1 MPTPEPKDG
10 SATTESGSGIRQP
23 KRRWWLW
30 TAVAILIVA
39 TTGGAA
45 FAYVYQEMHRPRSFD
60 ARIFDVAPG
69 TRLNQLADEFQRA
82 GIIQE
87 SYSFVWWARLNDSA
101 HRIKAGRYRFAERA
115 SLQEVLQQLVNGDV
129 IQYSITFIEGWTFR
143 DFRRALAANERI
155 QHTSASQSDA
165 EIMAELGFP
174 DDHPE
179 GRFFPDTYRFTA
191 GVSDILI
198 LRRAH
203 RRMTEILEQQWQ
215 TRNPDIVLKSTY
227 ETLILASI
235 IEKETGA
242 TNERELIAGVMSNR
256 LRLGMRLQ
264 TDPTVIYGLG
274 EEFDGNLTRR
284 HLRTDH
290 AYNTYTRSGLPPTP
304 IAMPGLAA
312 IRATLNPAKT
322 KALYFVSR
330 GDGSHEF
337 SDSLQ
342 AHQRAV
348 RKFQL
353 GKND

>member
-1 MPTPEPKDG
+1 MPTPEPTDD
-10 SATTESGSGIRQP
+10 SATRESTSEVPQR

-30 TAVAILIVA
+30 IALAILIVA
-39 TTGGAA
+39 ITGGGT
-45 FAYVYQEMHRPRSFD
+45 YVYEEMHRPRAFGVGLYE
-60 ARIFDVAPG
+60 VAPG
-69 TRLNQLADEFQRA
+69 ARINQLADEFQRA

-87 SYSFVWWARLNDSA
+87 TYSFVWWARLNDSA
-101 HRIKAGRYRFAERA
+101 HRIKAGKYQFAERA
-115 SLQEVLQQLVNGDV
+115 SLQQVLQQLVRGDV
-129 IQYSITFIEGWTFR
+129 IQHSITFIEGWTFR
-143 DFRRALAANERI
+143 DMRRELAANDQIE
-155 QHTSASQSDA
+155 QTSASQSDA
-165 EIMAELGFP
+165 DVMAQLGFP

-179 GRFFPDTYRFTA
+179 GRFFPDTYRFTG

-198 LRRAH
+198 LRRAQS
-203 RRMTEILEQQWQ
+203 RMADILDQQWQ
-215 TRNPDIVLKSTY
+215 MRDPGVVLKNAY

-242 TNERELIAGVMSNR
+242 ANERELIAGVMSNR
-256 LRLGMRLQ
+256 LRLGIRLQ

-312 IRATLNPAKT
+312 IHAALHPAET

-337 SDSLQ
+337 SENLQ

-353 GKND
+353 GKKD

>member
-1 MPTPEPKDG
+1 
-10 SATTESGSGIRQP
+10 
-23 KRRWWLW
+23 
-30 TAVAILIVA
+30 
-39 TTGGAA
+39 
-45 FAYVYQEMHRPRSFD
+45 VYQEMHRPRAFG
-60 ARIFDVAPG
+60 ARVYEVAPG
-69 TRLNQLADEFQRA
+69 TRINQLAVEFQRA

-87 SYSFVWWARLNDSA
+87 SYTFEWWARLSDSA
-101 HRIKAGRYRFAERA
+101 HRIKAGKYRFAERA
-115 SLQEVLQQLVNGDV
+115 SLQQVLRQLVSGDV
-129 IQYSITFIEGWTFR
+129 IQHSITFIEGWTFR
-143 DFRRALAANERI
+143 DMRRELAANDQI
-155 QHTSASQSDA
+155 QQTLASQSDA
-165 EIMAELGFP
+165 EVMAQLGFP

-179 GRFFPDTYRFTA
+179 GRFFPDTYRFTG

-203 RRMTEILEQQWQ
+203 SRMAELLDQQWQ
-215 TRNPDIVLKSTY
+215 TRNPDVALKSAY

-242 TNERELIAGVMSNR
+242 ANERELIAGVMLNR

-274 EEFDGNLTRR
+274 EEFDGNLTGR

-312 IRATLNPAKT
+312 IHAALHPAES

-337 SDSLQ
+337 SENLQ

-348 RKFQL
+348 RRFQL
-353 GKND
+353 GKSN